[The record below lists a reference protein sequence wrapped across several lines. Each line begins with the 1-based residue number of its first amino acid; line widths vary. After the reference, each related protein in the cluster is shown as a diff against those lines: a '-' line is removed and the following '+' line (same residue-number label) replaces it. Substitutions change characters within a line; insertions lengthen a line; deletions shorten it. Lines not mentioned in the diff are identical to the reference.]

1 VQELF
6 EQNATLR
13 GTVMVGMVD
22 ADTNDVPP
30 PYGTGGVKPTLAVY
44 QAGNKGW
51 PRYISVGHDARHSI
65 HSTAFDPLAFRSEQ
79 GKVQ

>member
-1 VQELF
+1 
-6 EQNATLR
+6 
-13 GTVMVGMVD
+13 MVGMVD

-51 PRYISVGHDARHSI
+51 PRYISVGHV
-65 HSTAFDPLAFRSEQ
+65 
-79 GKVQ
+79 G